1 MEYYVIH
8 NIEHVPWFYIY
19 LDHSKCT
26 EKSCGPLGNCTAGG
40 GCICND
46 GYEMPPDDPPTSTS
60 YGCIG
65 KKL

>member
-1 MEYYVIH
+1 M
-8 NIEHVPWFYIY
+8 PWFYIY

-46 GYEMPPDDPPTSTS
+46 GYKMPPDDPPTSTS

>member
-1 MEYYVIH
+1 M
-8 NIEHVPWFYIY
+8 
-19 LDHSKCT
+19 CT

-46 GYEMPPDDPPTSTS
+46 GYEMPPDDPPTSKS